1 MNTKKILLAVLIV
14 GIGASVYWFV
24 APKDDGAPLSEKD
37 KIAYYAAQQRVG
49 DLKVGD
55 KAPDFQLEAADGNS
69 VVQLSSFEGKREVVL
84 IFGSYT

>member
-1 MNTKKILLAVLIV
+1 MNKKGILLGMLILGLGV
-14 GIGASVYWFV
+14 SAYWFV
-24 APKDDGAPLSEKD
+24 ARQDGAPLSEKD
-37 KIAYYAAQQRVG
+37 RIAYYAAQKRVG

-55 KAPDFQLEAADGNS
+55 QAPDFQLETADGNA